1 MLFFIFHSNTRE
13 KSSVIMDN
21 AVSIITIPERRI
33 ILFAKLFRYN
43 RELFT
48 NKFRKFSCYFKIILL
63 YFLKVSE
70 II

>member
-48 NKFRKFSCYFKIILL
+48 HKFRKFSCYFKIILL